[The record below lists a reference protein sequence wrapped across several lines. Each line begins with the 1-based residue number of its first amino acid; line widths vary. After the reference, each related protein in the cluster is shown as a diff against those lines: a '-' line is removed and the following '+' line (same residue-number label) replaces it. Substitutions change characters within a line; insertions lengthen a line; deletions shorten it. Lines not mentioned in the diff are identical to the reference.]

1 MIEFNAKLIEGF
13 VKTFLWERF
22 DAPTPIPDF
31 HRRLWE
37 MVTSED
43 RKVVIAAPRGHGKS
57 TAITLSY
64 ALAAMLFKQHD
75 YILIVSDTYQQSV
88 EFLGAVKTELS
99 ENEEIVSAFEVAD
112 FSKDREDEV
121 IVRFA
126 DGHQARF
133 VAKGAEQKV
142 RGIKWNNKRPNLI
155 IIDDLENDELVLNGE
170 RRAKLLKWV
179 TNALLPCG
187 TKGCK
192 IRMVGTVLHFD
203 GVLERFLKDSQW
215 TSVRFKAHKDFDDFS
230 EILWPGHLDEK
241 GLREVRQQYLNQGD
255 PDGYSQE
262 YLNNPIADE
271 MGFFKRSWFQDVTPE
286 AKSKSKTYYAAWD
299 FALSTKARADYTVC
313 AVVALDYTGY
323 MQVVDIRRER
333 LDAHEIVLAM
343 MDVQETYKPELTMV
357 EKGGSWC
364 AVKPGLELE
373 MMKRSIFLNIYDIN
387 PSKDKMER
395 ARPLQ
400 QRMRAGGVLFD
411 KEAHWYPML
420 LEEMTRFPRA
430 QHDDQVDA
438 LALVAFVIQKLA
450 SGDTP
455 EEEEEAEYQ
464 AMKRENPTGRS
475 KVCGY

>member
-22 DAPTPIPDF
+22 DSPTPIPDF

-43 RKVVIAAPRGHGKS
+43 RKVCIAAPRGHGKS

-88 EFLGAVKTELS
+88 EFLGAIKTELS
-99 ENEEIVSAFEVAD
+99 ENEEIVSAFEVVD
-112 FSKDREDEV
+112 FTKDREDEV

-126 DGHQARF
+126 DGHKARY

-155 IIDDLENDELVLNGE
+155 IIDDLENDELVLNTE
-170 RRAKLLKWV
+170 RRSKLLKWV

-187 TKGCK
+187 TKDCK

-203 GVLERFLKDSQW
+203 GVLERFLKDTQW

-241 GLREVRQQYLNQGD
+241 GLRDVRQQYLNQGD

-271 MGFFKRSWFQDVTPE
+271 MGFFKRSWFQELDVH
-286 AKSKSKTYYAAWD
+286 AKSRSKTYYASWD
-299 FALSTKARADYTVC
+299 FALSTKSKANYTVC
-313 AVVALDYTGY
+313 AVVGVDYMGY
-323 MQVVDIRRER
+323 MQVVDVRRER
-333 LDAHEIVLAM
+333 LDTHEIVMAM
-343 MDVQETYKPELTMV
+343 MDVQETYKPELTLV

-364 AVKPGLELE
+364 AVQPGLELE
-373 MMKRSIFLNIYDIN
+373 MMKRAIFLNIYEI
-387 PSKDKMER
+387 SRTKDKREM

-411 KEAHWYPML
+411 KEAHWYPIL
-420 LEEMTRFPRA
+420 LEELTRFDRA
-430 QHDDQVDA
+430 PNDDQVDA
-438 LALVAFVIQKLA
+438 LGMVALVIQKLA
-450 SGDTP
+450 SGDSP
-455 EEEEEAEYQ
+455 EEEEEAEYE
-464 AMKRENPTGRS
+464 ALKRESRNGRS

>member
-1 MIEFNAKLIEGF
+1 MFKFNAALIEGF

-22 DAPTPIPDF
+22 DSPTAIPDF
-31 HRRLWE
+31 HRQLWE
-37 MVTSED
+37 LVTSD
-43 RKVVIAAPRGHGKS
+43 HRKVVIAAPRGHGKS

-64 ALAAMLFKQHD
+64 ALAAMLFKQAD

-88 EFLGAVKTELS
+88 EFLGAIKTELS
-99 ENEEIVSAFEVAD
+99 ENEEIVSAFEVED
-112 FSKDREDEV
+112 FTKDREDEV

-126 DGHQARF
+126 DGSKARF

-155 IIDDLENDELVLNGE
+155 IIDDLENDELVMNIE
-170 RRAKLLKWV
+170 RRQKLLKWV

-187 TKGCK
+187 TKDCK

-203 GVLERFLKDSQW
+203 GVLERFLKDSEW
-215 TSVRFKAHKDFDDFS
+215 VSVRFKAHKDFDDFS
-230 EILWPGHLDEK
+230 EILWPGHLDEA
-241 GLREVRQQYLNQGD
+241 GLRKVRQQYLNQGD

-271 MGFFKRSWFQDVTPE
+271 MGFFKRSWFQELTPE
-286 AKSKSKTYYAAWD
+286 SRAKGKVFYAAWD
-299 FALSTKARADYTVC
+299 FAVSTKSRSDYTVC
-313 AVVALDYTGY
+313 AVVAVDYTGY

-333 LDAHEIVLAM
+333 LDAHEIVQAM
-343 MDVQETYKPELTMV
+343 MDVQETYRPELTIL
-357 EKGGSWC
+357 EKGTATC
-364 AVKPGLELE
+364 AIEPGLDLE
-373 MMKRSIFLNIYDIN
+373 MMKRSVFLNITKLN
-387 PSKDKMER
+387 PARDKMER

-400 QRMRAGGVLFD
+400 ERMRAGGVLFD
-411 KEAHWYPML
+411 KDAHWYPML

-438 LALVAFVIQKLA
+438 LALIARTIQNLA
-450 SGDTP
+450 GGNSP
-455 EEEEEAEYQ
+455 EEDDEEEYQ
-464 AMKRENPTGRS
+464 SLARENRSGRS